1 MKKILSTLAVCLG
14 VCLLAAV
21 PASAGPYFGASLG
34 QASADLGSTGPDTT
48 VDDTDTEWKIYG
60 GWRLFKFVALEA
72 GFSDMGEMSLDTTSL
87 SGNYSETLSANGI
100 TVAALGVVPVG
111 QFDIFAKM
119 GYLYWDADY
128 GTVNHPV
135 LGTGTFGGDGDDTIL
150 GAGVVWNYPGF
161 GAARLEY
168 EQAEVGDL
176 DVDSIAAGLTF
187 MF

>member
-21 PASAGPYFGASLG
+21 PAGAGPYFGASLG
-34 QASADLGSTGPDTT
+34 QASADLGDLGPDTT

-72 GFSDMGEMSLDTTSL
+72 GFSDMGEVSAASTIDTSSVSMSAD
-87 SGNYSETLSANGI
+87 GI
-100 TVAALGVVPVG
+100 TVAALGVLPVG
-111 QFDIFAKM
+111 NFDLFAKM
-119 GYLYWDADY
+119 GYLYWDADLAI
-128 GTVNHPV
+128 NDPL
-135 LGTGTFGGDGDDTIL
+135 LGPINTSDDGDDTIL
-150 GAGVVWNYPGF
+150 GAGVVWNYPGP

-168 EQAEVGDL
+168 EKAELGGL
-176 DVDSIAAGLTF
+176 DIDSISAGLTF